1 MIKTENITIVLASLT
16 YQKLRRAYIFV
27 VCNMKKTL
35 YILILIQIFSCSE
48 ITKKRDSVNSP
59 KENQKVQNQ
68 NMNSEKVTEISLK
81 EKRFNEFLE
90 SIKTYK
96 IQPVDSLVTEYN
108 ISLLENYKI
117 GNNNIQIFKKD
128 SFNINWIKINSN
140 KLLIKNLKTINN
152 PTDGDNEEMFCNSL
166 QKVKLY
172 NFNSND
178 VILLEFTSN
187 PSTGLGSSVTDY
199 LIYDVKN
206 NQLNLFENFRRADSD
221 FYNFPFNKK
230 LNYISSDFTGD
241 YHGATPM
248 HFISKIYSLNDNG
261 KFQLEKDS
269 NGKEYFYETVT
280 YPNELKKEFEYK
292 WNWF

>member
-1 MIKTENITIVLASLT
+1 
-16 YQKLRRAYIFV
+16 
-27 VCNMKKTL
+27 MKKTL
-35 YILILIQIFSCSE
+35 YIIILIQILACAE
-48 ITKKRDSVNSP
+48 KKRNDDSLNSP
-59 KENQKVQNQ
+59 KENQKIENH
-68 NMNSEKVTEISLK
+68 NINAEKNSEISLK
-81 EKRFNEFLE
+81 ERHFNEFLE

-108 ISLLENYKI
+108 ITQLENYKI
-117 GNNNIQIFKKD
+117 RNNNIQIFKKD
-128 SFNINWIKINSN
+128 SININWIKINSN
-140 KLLIKNLKTINN
+140 KFLIENLKITNN
-152 PTDGDNEEMFCNSL
+152 PTDGSNDKMFCNSL

-178 VILLEFTSN
+178 VILLEFISN

-206 NQLNLFENFRRADSD
+206 NKLNLFENFRGADSD

-230 LNYISSDFTGD
+230 LNYISSDFSGD

-280 YPNELKKEFEYK
+280 YPNDQKKEFEYK
-292 WNWF
+292 LNWF